1 MTFHLFSMVVSV
13 NILSVHLLSK
23 IWFRTF
29 HTDLGRETCSLGKK
43 MYLWTA
49 APASF
54 QEFITLRGKLNSL
67 LIEKTED
74 LLHLAAHY
82 Y

>member
-1 MTFHLFSMVVSV
+1 MSPQQNL
-13 NILSVHLLSK
+13 
-23 IWFRTF
+23 FRTTR
-29 HTDLGRETCSLGKK
+29 TDLETQTYTWLGGGGAE
-43 MYLWTA
+43 MHLWTPTRA
-49 APASF
+49 RL
-54 QEFITLRGKLNSL
+54 QEFITLRRKLNSL

>member
-1 MTFHLFSMVVSV
+1 MTFHLFGMLVSV
-13 NILSVHLLSK
+13 NTPSVCLLSK

-29 HTDLGRETCSLGKK
+29 HPDLERETCSLGKK
-43 MYLWTA
+43 MYLWAA

-67 LIEKTED
+67 LIEKTEV

>member
-1 MTFHLFSMVVSV
+1 MTFYLFSLLVSV
-13 NILSVHLLSK
+13 TIPSVCLLSK

-29 HTDLGRETCSLGKK
+29 HTDLERETCSLGEK

>member
-1 MTFHLFSMVVSV
+1 M
-13 NILSVHLLSK
+13 
-23 IWFRTF
+23 
-29 HTDLGRETCSLGKK
+29 ETQTCALGKK
-43 MYLWTA
+43 LHLWTR
-49 APASF
+49 APARL